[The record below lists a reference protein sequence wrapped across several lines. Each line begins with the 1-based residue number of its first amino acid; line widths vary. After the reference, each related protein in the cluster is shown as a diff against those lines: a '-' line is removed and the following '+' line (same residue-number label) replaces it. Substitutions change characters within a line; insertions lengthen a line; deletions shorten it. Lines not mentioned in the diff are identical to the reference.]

1 MSTAASSAPS
11 VAKVCSMI
19 VDIRPGLN
27 HLSSPVLEDPVQID
41 CVRRVLPSSCDED
54 DDEEEDQPILPA
66 MTGASAKHQAA
77 VVSAM
82 SNKRSPKRTRNG
94 SHDLTTSGCNSSS
107 PSSSSPRHPP
117 PLSVPSITSLADL
130 TADEIQRL
138 HVFCRSCIV
147 DYFAETS
154 GSQCPI
160 DDQKFKRN
168 TKRSLIQRPSKLIL
182 DALSRSGFLF

>member
-1 MSTAASSAPS
+1 MPS
-11 VAKVCSMI
+11 PISF
-19 VDIRPGLN
+19 
-27 HLSSPVLEDPVQID
+27 PVLDDPVQID
-41 CVRRVLPSSCDED
+41 CVRRVLPSSSYDED
-54 DDEEEDQPILPA
+54 GDEDEEVPIVA
-66 MTGASAKHQAA
+66 AITGTAKHPVHHQAPA
-77 VVSAM
+77 VA

-94 SHDLTTSGCNSSS
+94 SHDLTTSCNSSS
-107 PSSSSPRHPP
+107 PSSNSPRHPP
-117 PLSVPSITSLADL
+117 PPQSLSGITSLADL
-130 TADEIQRL
+130 TADEVTRL

-182 DALSRSGFLF
+182 DALSRSVFDSVSCTD